1 LEPISVYYDHDRR
14 EFSRLACSIVYQSIK
29 DVKDRGQSGYHI
41 LTRYRVPSNKQS
53 TTRSTFISSVVWLGS
68 KNATFWFE
76 TANLEQEECLSIIAW
91 PLYAMAVLDDPDCEL
106 TEEEEQVLQKG
117 IDYLP
122 KVAHKTFIRVNGDK
136 DSVISYLCP
145 DKG

>member
-1 LEPISVYYDHDRR
+1 LESISVYYDHDRR

-76 TANLEQEECLSIIAW
+76 TANLEQEDCLSIIAW

-106 TEEEEQVLQKG
+106 TKEEEQVLQKG

-122 KVAHKTFIRVNGDK
+122 KVAHKTFIRANGDK

>member
-1 LEPISVYYDHDRR
+1 MESISVYYDHDRR

-76 TANLEQEECLSIIAW
+76 TANLEQEDCLSIIAW

-122 KVAHKTFIRVNGDK
+122 KVAHKTFIRANGDK

>member
-1 LEPISVYYDHDRR
+1 MEPISVYYDHDRR
-14 EFSRLACSIVYQSIK
+14 EF
-29 DVKDRGQSGYHI
+29 
-41 LTRYRVPSNKQS
+41 
-53 TTRSTFISSVVWLGS
+53 STFISSVVWLGS